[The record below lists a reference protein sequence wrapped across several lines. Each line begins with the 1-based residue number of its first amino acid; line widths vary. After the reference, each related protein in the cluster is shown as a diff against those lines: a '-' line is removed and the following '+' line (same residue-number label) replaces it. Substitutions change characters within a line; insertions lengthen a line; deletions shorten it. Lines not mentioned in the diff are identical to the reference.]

1 MDWEAVD
8 KSGIPRTILVV
19 EDDDGLLKLIVKS
32 LKKSGF
38 NPIGV
43 STGAQAIEYVVSNRK
58 IILLLDQ
65 QLPDMTGRDIINSLN
80 IRNLSVPFIVM
91 TGQGDERLAVEMMKL
106 GAEDYLVKDTD
117 FLDILPGALD
127 RLYKTI
133 EIEQRLIAAE
143 DALRQSE
150 LLLSESQKIGH
161 IGSWK
166 FDLANNKLIWSD
178 EAFRIFGIDPKVTE
192 ASYEVFLNL
201 VHPDDRIAVD
211 TAYINSIKENK
222 DSYEI
227 EHRII
232 LHQNNEIRFVLEKCN
247 HQRNKKGIHIQS
259 VGIVQDI
266 TESKKAEIALKKM
279 EAMHSKMIAN
289 IGDVVVIVDANGLNK
304 YNSPN
309 IEKLFGWLP
318 EDLVE
323 SEAMYTVH
331 PADRESVQELIRS
344 ISTEPNAT
352 GNIEC
357 RYMCKN
363 GSYTWIAITVINL
376 LHDPDIHGFL
386 GNYHNISDRKK
397 MECDLVS
404 AKEKAEESDRLKTAF
419 LQNMSHEIRTPLN
432 SICGFSEMLNNNITN
447 EKRTHFSGII
457 LSSSHQL
464 LSVVNDILTVSALE
478 TKQEFLNIEK
488 VCINNIIIEMQAI
501 FNQQATKKAV
511 SFDTVKSLTNQQSEI
526 FTDKPKITQ
535 ILTNLISNAL
545 KFTPKGT
552 IQFGYYQN
560 NNELQ
565 FFVKDTGIGIDK
577 NKVEIIFNR
586 FVQADDTIRQDFGG
600 TGLGLS
606 ICRGFVDLLGGK
618 IWAESELGKGST
630 FYFTIPYKPVIETN
644 LNSESAML
652 QNDTTQNTGIKPA
665 IIKVL
670 VAEDQEINFIYVE
683 EVLSELNCTIL
694 HATNGQEAVDLCK
707 ANEDIDLILMDIKMP
722 VMDGYTAAQ
731 LIKTFRPLLPIVAQT
746 AYALEKEIEKYSKVF
761 DDYVTKP
768 ITTEKLLKTTANYL
782 NIKSSI

>member
-1 MDWEAVD
+1 MDWDALD

-19 EDDDGLLKLIVKS
+19 EDDDGLLKLIMKS

-43 STGAQAIEYVVSNRK
+43 STGTQAIEYVVSDRK

-80 IRNLSVPFIVM
+80 HRNLSVPFIVM

-117 FLDILPGALD
+117 FLDILPGALE

-143 DALRQSE
+143 DALKQSE

-166 FDLANNKLIWSD
+166 FDLANNNLIWSD
-178 EAFRIFGIDPKVTE
+178 EAYRIFGIDPKVTE

-211 TAYINSIKENK
+211 TAYINSIKEKK

-232 LHQNNEIRFVLEKCN
+232 NNQNNEMRFVLEKCN

-266 TESKKAEIALKKM
+266 TESKMAEIALKKM
-279 EAMHSKMIAN
+279 EAMHSKMVAN
-289 IGDVVVIVDANGLNK
+289 IGDVVVIVDENGLTK
-304 YNSPN
+304 YKSPN

-318 EDLVE
+318 EDLVGT
-323 SEAMYTVH
+323 EALNTVH
-331 PADRESVQELIRS
+331 PDDRESVQDLILS

-357 RYMCKN
+357 RYQCKD
-363 GSYTWIAITVINL
+363 GSYTWVAITAINL
-376 LHDPDIHGFL
+376 FHDPDIQGLL

-432 SICGFSEMLNNNITN
+432 SICGFSEMLSNDITDD
-447 EKRTHFSGII
+447 KRTHFTGII

-464 LSVVNDILTVSALE
+464 LSIVNDILTVSALE

-488 VCINNIIIEMQAI
+488 VCINTILIELQTI
-501 FNQQATKKAV
+501 FNQQANKKAV
-511 SFDTVKSLTNQQSEI
+511 SFDTVKSLTNQHSEI

-535 ILTNLISNAL
+535 ILTNLISNAV
-545 KFTPKGT
+545 KFTHKGT

-560 NNELQ
+560 NGELQ

-630 FYFTIPYKPVIETN
+630 FYFTIPYEPVIETN
-644 LNSESAML
+644 PNSETAML
-652 QNDTTQNTGIKPA
+652 QNDTIQNASIKPA

-731 LIKTFRPLLPIVAQT
+731 LIKTFRPSLPIVAQT

-782 NIKSSI
+782 NIKSSL